1 MADERI
7 IKQSPFPAVAEVPP
21 PAIEETVHYPDSD
34 GHFLPDNPLQADAI
48 VNVRASL
55 KQHFA
60 KTDRVVLEG
69 DMFIYHEEGN
79 PRESIAPDI
88 FVVRDH
94 DLGDRR
100 VYKLWEEGKPPHF
113 ALEVI
118 SPESKVRN
126 EVDKRD
132 LYERLGI
139 LEYFLFQP
147 DPQQRGRRLV
157 GYRLRGRSYREVEPE
172 ATGELRSL
180 VLEVEFRVEGR
191 HLRLQNVKSRKD
203 YCWPEEFPE
212 KLEVAEAKAAFE
224 AEGRRQAE
232 AKAASEAEGRRE
244 AEAKAAEAAAR
255 IAELEARL
263 RQEGP

>member
-232 AKAASEAEGRRE
+232 AKAAQAET
-244 AEAKAAEAAAR
+244 KAARAEAR

-263 RQEGP
+263 RQHGL